1 MASSSR
7 MVVEP
12 EMPQTQLNVARIDE
26 SLEVMDRHDAELSQ
40 VEAAVQDA
48 MRKWDREYK
57 DNHLHSVPR
66 PRKHLR

>member
-12 EMPQTQLNVARIDE
+12 EMPQMQPNVARIDE

>member
-7 MVVEP
+7 MVVEAG
-12 EMPQTQLNVARIDE
+12 MPQMQPSVARIDE

-66 PRKHLR
+66 PRKHQR